1 MSSIRALS
9 RMSRIVA
16 GLVVSAG
23 LVLASE
29 APSSA
34 RLNRQAT
41 PTCAAVDGLPACLS
55 DTAFWKMM
63 NEFSEPS
70 GYFRSDNFLSNEH
83 AFQEVI
89 PRFKEAV
96 PSGGVYVGVGPE
108 QNFTYV
114 VALRPKLAFVLD
126 IRRQNLIEQLL
137 YKALI
142 ELSADRAEFLSR
154 LFGRKGPAA
163 VDATSTADALFE
175 SFGQAETSDEWFRHN
190 LHAAEERLVKH
201 HRFALTAE
209 DLESLEYVYRAFY
222 KSGPELTFSF
232 AVRVFG
238 AGRFPTYRELMT
250 ETDKSG
256 QPHSYLATEESFRL
270 LKMIEDRNL
279 IVPVVGDFG
288 GEKALRSIGQ
298 YVKDHGA
305 TVTAFYTSN
314 VEQYLFE
321 DEAWKKFLANMATLP
336 IDDRST
342 LLRSVSNRGFQF
354 RLGRIE
360 DLLAAFRDG
369 KIKTYS
375 DVIALSQ

>member
-23 LVLASE
+23 LLLASE

-142 ELSADRAEFLSR
+142 ELSADRAEFVSR
-154 LFGRKGPAA
+154 LFSKKRPA
-163 VDATSTADALFE
+163 
-175 SFGQAETSDEWFRHN
+175 G
-190 LHAAEERLVKH
+190 
-201 HRFALTAE
+201 LTT
-209 DLESLEYVYRAFY
+209 
-222 KSGPELTFSF
+222 K
-232 AVRVFG
+232 
-238 AGRFPTYRELMT
+238 
-250 ETDKSG
+250 
-256 QPHSYLATEESFRL
+256 
-270 LKMIEDRNL
+270 
-279 IVPVVGDFG
+279 
-288 GEKALRSIGQ
+288 
-298 YVKDHGA
+298 
-305 TVTAFYTSN
+305 
-314 VEQYLFE
+314 
-321 DEAWKKFLANMATLP
+321 
-336 IDDRST
+336 
-342 LLRSVSNRGFQF
+342 
-354 RLGRIE
+354 
-360 DLLAAFRDG
+360 
-369 KIKTYS
+369 
-375 DVIALSQ
+375 